1 MFLLSHDLDF
11 TVVREHVPFLH
22 DVTYEQLKAAV
33 KRHHEKTPPRIY
45 KHPNLSNV
53 LPYLN
58 GPVVSVSVD
67 DKEDAR
73 KGRNST
79 SSRNSNRQRRSTLL
93 FFVPRPK
100 LTRGSLMGSVFDL
113 KKNPE
118 VELVAHEER
127 LIFLKSL
134 RAAYYHLIEK
144 GEVES
149 RGFLPYSLF
158 RSLDYAEDK
167 ASRGQPLADWEALCV
182 ASDSMTSH
190 MTMVCIRVKRLFKT
204 NVKNLDDLAAEVEHF
219 ELLFK
224 VQEILAFIKAHEIA
238 EKAFKDSSHDDG
250 KDELTRAENIVLQES
265 FEQVTLAEEA
275 LAEFDEEEV
284 QQIKSHYACHIILS
298 TAAAYYERLSR
309 QGLMSEREAGEM
321 LEEIE
326 SSTRHVDECQSFT
339 HAGELSEGHKKQR
352 MPTDDWSSIYLKGSD
367 VITEKDEEGRTD
379 AV

>member
-11 TVVREHVPFLH
+11 TVVREHVPFLK

-67 DKEDAR
+67 DKDVR

-79 SSRNSNRQRRSTLL
+79 NSRNSNRQRRSTL

-100 LTRGSLMGSVFDL
+100 LARSSLMGSVFDL
-113 KKNPE
+113 KKHPE

-158 RSLDYAEDK
+158 RSLDYASDK
-167 ASRGQPLADWEALCV
+167 ASRGQPLCDWEALCV

-190 MTMVCIRVKRLFKT
+190 TAMVLIRVKRLFKT

-219 ELLFK
+219 QLMFK

-238 EKAFKDSSHDDG
+238 EKAFRDFTHNDG